1 MTHVPPLRFTTQGI
15 EMPSEAEILDG
26 VLADFQAAFGGGL
39 NPAPETPQ
47 GQLAASLAAVIADK
61 NAQIAFLV
69 NQVHPDFAES
79 FMQDAIGKIY
89 FIERKPAT
97 DSLAECEFYGL
108 AGTRIPQGF
117 VLLDDEGRKWQ
128 TLAET
133 GIPESGVVK
142 AAVGAKGS
150 LKAAAGS
157 ISRIYQ
163 SLPGLDRVRNPQS
176 SLPGRPEES
185 RAEFAERRLRS
196 VAVNAHGTPQAVYA
210 NLFALEGVQDVYV
223 VDNPKG
229 QPETV
234 NGYTLKPHSIYAAVV
249 GGDDK
254 AVADVLLRFAGCG
267 CDFNGNTEITLY
279 DDNYTDPKPAY
290 TVAFMR
296 PEDLP
301 VYIRVTVERGA
312 PAGLTQ
318 QIQEAVAAVFESRI
332 GGTLYAVKFAA
343 ALAPLGRV
351 LDVAIGTTANPSGS
365 SIRAGIHQK
374 PVIGGIEVAGA

>member
-1 MTHVPPLRFTTQGI
+1 MTHVPPLRFTAQGI

-185 RAEFAERRLRS
+185 R
-196 VAVNAHGTPQAVYA
+196 TP
-210 NLFALEGVQDVYV
+210 
-223 VDNPKG
+223 
-229 QPETV
+229 
-234 NGYTLKPHSIYAAVV
+234 
-249 GGDDK
+249 
-254 AVADVLLRFAGCG
+254 
-267 CDFNGNTEITLY
+267 
-279 DDNYTDPKPAY
+279 
-290 TVAFMR
+290 
-296 PEDLP
+296 
-301 VYIRVTVERGA
+301 
-312 PAGLTQ
+312 
-318 QIQEAVAAVFESRI
+318 
-332 GGTLYAVKFAA
+332 A
-343 ALAPLGRV
+343 ALGGGQCPRHAAGGVRQSVCTRRRARCVCGR
-351 LDVAIGTTANPSGS
+351 
-365 SIRAGIHQK
+365 
-374 PVIGGIEVAGA
+374 